1 VVVTQVQAGSIAAI
15 KAGAVI
21 LQVDRH
27 KVCNAV
33 EFKRLIKKSSKD
45 IQILLLIR
53 NDEFQHYVVLNW

>member
-1 VVVTQVQAGSIAAI
+1 MTQVQAGSIAAI